1 MQRLGIYVPTA
12 IRKQFNN
19 GVSLLKIVQ
28 GLDNCFGLVRGS
40 EMTLLASVVV
50 GTMVTGAAR
59 IELQETAAINF
70 VDTFTFLLLGLTR
83 KDTK

>member
-1 MQRLGIYVPTA
+1 
-12 IRKQFNN
+12 
-19 GVSLLKIVQ
+19 
-28 GLDNCFGLVRGS
+28 
-40 EMTLLASVVV
+40 MTLLDSVFVD
-50 GTMVTGAAR
+50 TMVSGAAR